1 MILTQEKFNQLR
13 DREISRHLEEQKAAE
28 QKRLYAATI
37 AKANHSGC
45 ECYGCA
51 TMRHSC
57 IGDL

>member
-1 MILTQEKFNQLR
+1 MILTADKFAQIR

-28 QKRLYAATI
+28 QKRLYAATL
-37 AKANHSGC
+37 AKASHTPC
-45 ECYGCA
+45 ECYGCQ